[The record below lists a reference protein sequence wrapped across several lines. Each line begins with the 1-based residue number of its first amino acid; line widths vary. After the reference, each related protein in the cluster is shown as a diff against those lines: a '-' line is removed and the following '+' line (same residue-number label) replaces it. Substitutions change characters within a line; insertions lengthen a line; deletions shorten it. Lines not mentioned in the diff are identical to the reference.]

1 MQPVPPPQTN
11 PSSGPTGHQAAP
23 SHRRAP
29 RRAKPQGQ
37 ADKKT
42 FSSAVWAFW
51 GGALA
56 LTLVASGIAVWQ
68 VDDRLY
74 STQTAAENY
83 WEALRA
89 GDGSAALGMFS
100 TLPEAGA
107 ASQSLAFAAADEEDG
122 TEDAEESTD
131 QEEAPAEPGE
141 DRLELGSVDSVLLD
155 DDALRHST
163 EQIEGLTVVERSDGA
178 DLSFTVD
185 GEEHEAHVPMSRAEN
200 IWFFFDDWRL
210 DPEAL
215 TEIDVSVPAAEL
227 GGIGQVD
234 VNGEPIN
241 LHEDSATLAAFV
253 PSVVDITIDSQWL
266 SGATDEVIA
275 EDGSHQVELE
285 LEASETAAQLLHDEV
300 QEYLDSCADQQVL
313 MPAGCPM
320 GVETPNRVDADTIS
334 WEMPDPEDITLAFGE
349 DGWTVSDA
357 STLTATATFESLDH
371 FDGDELVESE
381 DVSFGLDIQVGA
393 SGEDLLISVTGD

>member
-1 MQPVPPPQTN
+1 M
-11 PSSGPTGHQAAP
+11 
-23 SHRRAP
+23 
-29 RRAKPQGQ
+29 
-37 ADKKT
+37 
-42 FSSAVWAFW
+42 
-51 GGALA
+51 
-56 LTLVASGIAVWQ
+56 
-68 VDDRLY
+68 
-74 STQTAAENY
+74 
-83 WEALRA
+83 
-89 GDGSAALGMFS
+89 
-100 TLPEAGA
+100 
-107 ASQSLAFAAADEEDG
+107 
-122 TEDAEESTD
+122 
-131 QEEAPAEPGE
+131 
-141 DRLELGSVDSVLLD
+141 
-155 DDALRHST
+155 
-163 EQIEGLTVVERSDGA
+163 
-178 DLSFTVD
+178 
-185 GEEHEAHVPMSRAEN
+185 
-200 IWFFFDDWRL
+200 
-210 DPEAL
+210 
-215 TEIDVSVPAAEL
+215 
-227 GGIGQVD
+227 
-234 VNGEPIN
+234 
-241 LHEDSATLAAFV
+241 AAFV